1 MASFLSMVKLK
12 MKDRRII
19 FIVKRLFHSVFVLW
33 GLSVLIFVMSR
44 IAPGDPARMALGARV
59 PEEVVERLR
68 IAMHYNEPIYI
79 QYFHWFKSV
88 LRGDFGVSLVTQHPV
103 LEDISQV
110 FPATFELAIF
120 AFIFM
125 IVIGITIGVLSA
137 RYHNTWVDNLG
148 RLASYFGIVT
158 PSFVFAIIGML
169 IFCYLLNVLPAM
181 GRLSPGLAY
190 PPRIT
195 GLITIDALI
204 QGNFKVFIDAL
215 KHLILPAVSLG
226 LLGMAE
232 EARITRASVYNN
244 MKKDYIAAAESYGI
258 PKKVIMF
265 RDLLKPSLIAVISIL
280 GLEFGALIA
289 NAFLVELI
297 FNWPG
302 FARYGMNAMLQKDL
316 NAISGV
322 VLILGIVFV
331 FSNIIVDLIV
341 DFLDP
346 RIHLI
351 KERNE

>member
-1 MASFLSMVKLK
+1 MRIKNRK
-12 MKDRRII
+12 II
-19 FIVKRLFHSVFVLW
+19 FIAKRLLYSIFVLL
-33 GLSVLIFVMSR
+33 GLSLLIFVLAR
-44 IAPGDPARMALGARV
+44 IVPGDPARMALGSRA

-79 QYFHWFKSV
+79 QYFHWFKNF
-88 LRGDFGVSLVTQHPV
+88 LHGNLGVSLVTQHPV
-103 LEDISQV
+103 LEDIRKV
-110 FPATFELAIF
+110 FSATFELAIF

-125 IVIGITIGVLSA
+125 TVIGITLGILAA
-137 RYHNTWVDNLG
+137 RYNNTWVDHLG
-148 RLASYFGIVT
+148 RIVAYLGVVT
-158 PSFVFAIIGML
+158 PPFVFAIIGML
-169 IFCYLLNVLPAM
+169 IFCYMLNVLPAM
-181 GRLSPGLAY
+181 GRLSPGIIS
-190 PPRIT
+190 PPKIT

-232 EARITRASVYNN
+232 EARITRASVYTN
-244 MKKDYIAAAESYGI
+244 MKKDYIIAAESYGI
-258 PKKVIMF
+258 PEKVIMF

-280 GLEFGALIA
+280 GLEFGALIS

-322 VLILGIVFV
+322 VLVLGIIIVI
-331 FSNIIVDLIV
+331 SNLIVDLIV

-351 KERNE
+351 KGRMG